1 MRYDAF
7 ARGELTLF
15 FEASRFPD
23 GSRNFTMNGQLNK
36 QPLAEL
42 IREISLERLS
52 GTLRLQH
59 ERAKTAVYFEAGAII
74 YAASNV
80 AELRLG
86 AYLKKREL
94 VSDKQLSKV
103 ADNRSDIA
111 LLAALN
117 ENNALDPKK
126 VQPLIAQQV
135 ADVLRVALL
144 WTEGTWEFDDHARLG
159 ERVRVNV
166 ETTSLLMETTRKMGL
181 KFVSSRFSNPAELI
195 SPLPGAPDFEGLLPM
210 EGFVLSRVESP
221 ISVQDLIALSGLRDL
236 DATRAIYGLALG
248 GFIEREA
255 WPLVL
260 RDTQRRSSQQSP
272 ATREAAGEVATE
284 DISSASEVSGQTLQE
299 ELAQFFTRLA
309 NATNYYEILN
319 VDPGATVEE
328 IKLSYYSLARLY
340 HPDRFHLEA
349 SAPLYERIESAFARI
364 AQAYEALADATSRGN
379 YDAKLASQEK
389 SRQFAQS
396 APKAKV
402 EKPADAVDEGV
413 SYADIQENRAED
425 NFKEGFAALQQGR
438 YKVAITHL
446 AAAARLLPK
455 EPRYRAYYGRAL
467 GALAETRRLA
477 EAELQAAIKLDPDNP
492 GYRVMLAEL
501 YLDLGFFRRAEGEIE
516 RAVSMDPHNT
526 AARILVRKLE
536 KARQSG

>member
-1 MRYDAF
+1 
-7 ARGELTLF
+7 
-15 FEASRFPD
+15 
-23 GSRNFTMNGQLNK
+23 MNGQLNQ

-42 IREISLERLS
+42 IREISIERLS

-59 ERAKTAVYFEAGAII
+59 KRAKTAVYFESGAIA
-74 YAASNV
+74 YAVSNV

-86 AYLKKREL
+86 AYLKRRGL
-94 VSDKQLSKV
+94 VSDQQLSQV
-103 ADNRSDIA
+103 ANHRSDVA

-117 ENNALDPKK
+117 DSNALDPKK

-144 WTEGTWEFDDHARLG
+144 WTDGTWEFDDHAHLG
-159 ERVRVNV
+159 EEVRVSV
-166 ETTSLLMETTRKMGL
+166 ETTSLFMETTRKMGP

-221 ISVQDLIALSGLRDL
+221 ISVQDLIALSGLHDV

-255 WPLVL
+255 WPFVL
-260 RDTQRRSSQQSP
+260 RNTQRRSSTQP
-272 ATREAAGEVATE
+272 GTTPEAGGEVAAE
-284 DISSASEVSGQTLQE
+284 DVSGASEVSGQTLEE
-299 ELAQFFTRLA
+299 ELGQFFARMDVA
-309 NATNYYEILN
+309 ANYYEILN
-319 VDPGATVEE
+319 VDPNATVAE

-364 AQAYEALADATSRGN
+364 AQAYEALADKTSRRN
-379 YDAKLASQEK
+379 YDLKLTAQEK
-389 SRQFAQS
+389 TRQVAQS

-402 EKPADAVDEGV
+402 EKPAEVVDEGIN
-413 SYADIQENRAED
+413 YADIQENRAED
-425 NFKEGFAALQQGR
+425 NFKDGFAALQQGR

-455 EPRYRAYYGRAL
+455 EPRFRAYYGRAL
-467 GALAETRRLA
+467 GTLKETRRLA
-477 EAELQAAIKLDPDNP
+477 EAELQAAIKLDPDNA

-501 YLDLGFFRRAEGEIE
+501 YVDLGFFRRAEGEIE

-526 AARILVRKLE
+526 AARLLVRKLE